1 MNAHQF
7 AFTSIDGTPLPLS
20 DFAGKTILLVN
31 TASECG
37 FTPQY
42 SALQE
47 LWQNYR
53 DRGLVVIGV
62 PSNDFGE
69 QEPGSEA
76 EIQTFCTKKY
86 GINFVLTS
94 KEKVL
99 GDEAHPLYQAMIE
112 ELGSAAKPKWNFH
125 KYLFDATGEL
135 VEIWPPKVE
144 PLSDNIKAGIDQHLP
159 RS

>member
-1 MNAHQF
+1 MNVHDF
-7 AFTSIDGTPLPLS
+7 EFTSIDGTPMPLAS
-20 DFAGKTILLVN
+20 FAGKAILLVN

-42 SALQE
+42 ADLQQ
-47 LWQNYR
+47 LWQTYCAQ
-53 DRGLVVIGV
+53 GLIIIGV

-69 QEPGSEA
+69 QEPGSDA
-76 EIQTFCTKKY
+76 EIEVFCTKNY
-86 GINFVLTS
+86 GVDFVMTS

-99 GDEAHPLYQAMIE
+99 GDEAHPLYQALIA

-144 PLSDNIKAGIDQHLP
+144 PLSDDIKAGIEQHLP
-159 RS
+159 SS